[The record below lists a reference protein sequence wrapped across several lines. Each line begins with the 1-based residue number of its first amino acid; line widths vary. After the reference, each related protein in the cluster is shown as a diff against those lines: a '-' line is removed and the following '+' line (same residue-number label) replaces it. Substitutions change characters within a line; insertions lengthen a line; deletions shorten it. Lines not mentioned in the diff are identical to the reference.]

1 MDTDIV
7 LFRRFP
13 DGDVIALFPYLPA
26 ECLTAWPCQ
35 SYMHIGQHGAADPRI
50 VHDTRP
56 GPAPRVRVA
65 QGRARADRLPPGRP
79 PAFPDRRLRPPQS
92 DLAAIHPSAWGQ
104 RLTVADSGCL
114 IRRMPN
120 NVHD

>member
-7 LFRRFP
+7 IFRRFP

-26 ECLTAWPCQ
+26 ECLNAWPCQ

-56 GPAPRVRVA
+56 ARPREYAALKTELERIGYRLAVRRRFPSDAHARRKAALLAIFPISPA
-65 QGRARADRLPPGRP
+65 
-79 PAFPDRRLRPPQS
+79 
-92 DLAAIHPSAWGQ
+92 LAMDG
-104 RLTVADSGCL
+104 G
-114 IRRMPN
+114 
-120 NVHD
+120 

>member
-7 LFRRFP
+7 IFRRFR

-26 ECLTAWPCQ
+26 ECLDAWPCQ

-56 GPAPRVRVA
+56 ARPREYAGLKSELEQRGYRLAVR
-65 QGRARADRLPPGRP
+65 RRFPGD
-79 PAFPDRRLRPPQS
+79 AHCRRKAA
-92 DLAAIHPSAWGQ
+92 LAAIFPSLEDTG
-104 RLTVADSGCL
+104 
-114 IRRMPN
+114 
-120 NVHD
+120 

>member
-26 ECLTAWPCQ
+26 ECLNAWPCQ
-35 SYMHIGQHGAADPRI
+35 SYMPIGQHGAADPRI

-56 GPAPRVRVA
+56 
-65 QGRARADRLPPGRP
+65 ARPYEYAALKAELERIGYRLSVQSHLPGD
-79 PAFPDRRLRPPQS
+79 AHARRKATLW
-92 DLAAIHPSAWGQ
+92 AACRFSSPWAM
-104 RLTVADSGCL
+104 DSG
-114 IRRMPN
+114 
-120 NVHD
+120 